1 MKKLIKNGTIVLED
15 KVIQGDLLIE
25 DEVIA
30 EIGQNLDA
38 EGGQIIDA
46 TGLVVLPGGID
57 VHTHFNIDVG
67 VRAVDD
73 FSTGT
78 IAAAF
83 GGTTTIVDHMGFGP
97 KGCNLHHQL
106 GVYKGYTNGKC
117 VTDYGIH
124 GVFQDINEDILKET
138 EVMMADG
145 VSSFKMYL
153 TYDYKLEDAD
163 TLKVLK
169 KLKDIGGITTVHCE
183 NDAII
188 HYLRDKFVAEG
199 KTEAKYHPQSRPP
212 YCEAEAVDRMIALA
226 KAAGKAPLYIVHV
239 SAKESVNLIREARK
253 AGDTVFGET
262 CPQYLVLDES
272 RYDDPVEGLK
282 FILSPPLRAKEH
294 QEAIWQGIKDGT
306 LQVIATDH
314 CSFDFHGD
322 KQNGKDD
329 FTKCPNGAP
338 GVETRMPIVFSEGV
352 SKGRLSLN
360 EFAAVT
366 STNPAKIFGM
376 YPKKGVLAPGSDADI
391 VLMNPDM
398 EFLLYAVLP
407 IKVKWLALLDAVYM
421 VYQIINSLYLGFRT
435 LAQGASAI
443 YTTTAGAYFS
453 IAIAIIVAM
462 ANFLIYFFATRQ
474 SPRARMHQKRRK
486 RSFERQTNQYANGA
500 RHRCAVCGRTELD
513 DDSLDFRYC
522 SKCDGNYEY
531 CSDHLF
537 THQHVKKFM

>member
-1 MKKLIKNGTIVLED
+1 MISLCSFREEEDSLTAKKVGYSMESENIYGCEMQEDRMKKLIKNGTIVLED

-57 VHTHFNIDVG
+57 VHTHYNIDVG

-163 TLKVLK
+163 TLKVLN

-398 EFLLYAVLP
+398 DVTITKNILHENVDYTPYEGIQVKGWPVMTMVRGQAVVENERLQVP
-407 IKVKWLALLDAVYM
+407 
-421 VYQIINSLYLGFRT
+421 LGFGRY
-435 LAQGASAI
+435 I
-443 YTTTAGAYFS
+443 
-453 IAIAIIVAM
+453 
-462 ANFLIYFFATRQ
+462 N
-474 SPRARMHQKRRK
+474 RK
-486 RSFERQTNQYANGA
+486 PVKY
-500 RHRCAVCGRTELD
+500 TEL
-513 DDSLDFRYC
+513 L
-522 SKCDGNYEY
+522 K
-531 CSDHLF
+531 
-537 THQHVKKFM
+537 

>member
-1 MKKLIKNGTIVLED
+1 MKKQIKNGTIVLED

-30 EIGQNLDA
+30 AIGQDLEAD
-38 EGGQIIDA
+38 GGQVIDA
-46 TGLVVLPGGID
+46 SGMVVLPGGID

-67 VRAVDD
+67 VRSVDD

-138 EVMMADG
+138 EVMMEDG

-163 TLKVLK
+163 ALKVLQ
-169 KLKDIGGITTVHCE
+169 KLKEIGGITTVHCE

-188 HYLRDKFVAEG
+188 HYLRDKFVSEG
-199 KTEAKYHPQSRPP
+199 KKEAKYHPQSRPP
-212 YCEAEAVDRMIALA
+212 YCEVEAVDRMIALA

-239 SAKESVNLIREARK
+239 SAKESVDLIREARK
-253 AGDTVFGET
+253 EGDTVFGET

-272 RYDDPVEGLK
+272 RYDDPEEGLK

-294 QEAIWQGIKDGT
+294 QAAIWEGIKDGT

-314 CSFDFHGD
+314 CSFDYHGD

-352 SKGRLSLN
+352 SKGRMSLN
-360 EFAAVT
+360 KFAAVT

-376 YPKKGVLAPGSDADI
+376 YPKKGVLAVGSDADI

-398 EFLLYAVLP
+398 EVTITKNILHENVDYTP
-407 IKVKWLALLDAVYM
+407 YEGIKVKGWPVMTM
-421 VYQIINSLYLGFRT
+421 VRGQVVVENERLQVPLGFGRY
-435 LAQGASAI
+435 I
-443 YTTTAGAYFS
+443 Y
-453 IAIAIIVAM
+453 
-462 ANFLIYFFATRQ
+462 
-474 SPRARMHQKRRK
+474 RK
-486 RSFERQTNQYANGA
+486 PVQY
-500 RHRCAVCGRTELD
+500 TEL
-513 DDSLDFRYC
+513 L
-522 SKCDGNYEY
+522 K
-531 CSDHLF
+531 
-537 THQHVKKFM
+537 